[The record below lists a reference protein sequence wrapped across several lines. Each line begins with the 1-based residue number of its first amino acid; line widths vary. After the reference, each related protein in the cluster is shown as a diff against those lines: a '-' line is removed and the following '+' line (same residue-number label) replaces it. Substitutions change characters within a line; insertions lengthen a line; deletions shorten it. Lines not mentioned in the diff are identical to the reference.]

1 MFVRLFL
8 SFFIVLVA
16 YFSSSRIE
24 KKSTLKERCETIFS
38 PAGIVRILILYFV
51 LLLMGERENVLLKGI
66 SFLFSFAIV
75 SFIVFFLMSFTVGKL
90 RERYEAKTVSSL
102 WLLPNLL
109 YFNFYWASSLP
120 VFRPFLVLCIDH
132 LTVFRFIM
140 IAWFAIGSLI
150 LINSIVSHLR
160 FRKKLDESLYE
171 VKDEHILDLWNHM
184 QDEYE
189 ISERKRIPIYTSPS
203 LSSAMTVGAF
213 YRNTILVL
221 PEKEYTDEQLEMIFS
236 HELVHILREDGMTKF
251 YMAICRAF
259 SFYDPFV
266 YPGTRKCCQDIELAC
281 DEIVLI
287 DADEERRKDYGKL
300 ILSSAGEE
308 KGFTSNLSADGE
320 SMRYRLVNILK
331 PEERRKGAFFL
342 SACALIV
349 LLIPDLFG
357 VAYHRQNAKKL
368 FFNGKIDLEN
378 INVRQEGFDIPGV
391 FYRNADKQA
400 LISYLSGI
408 DVYEIYASD
417 IFDGESVCVRYMMDD
432 VHREIE
438 FNSRFISVHDQ
449 GRIRT
454 YYVKEGIDMDLVK
467 KMCDP
472 S

>member
-1 MFVRLFL
+1 MFVRLFI
-8 SFFIVLVA
+8 SFFIVLVV

-38 PAGIVRILILYFV
+38 PAGIMRIFILYFV
-51 LLLMGERENVLLKGI
+51 LLLMGERETVLLKGI

-75 SFIVFFLMSFTVGKL
+75 SFIVFSVVSFTIGKL

-109 YFNFYWASSLP
+109 YFNFYWTSSLP

-203 LSSAMTVGAF
+203 ITSAMTVGVF
-213 YRNTILVL
+213 YKNTILVL
-221 PEKEYTDEQLEMIFS
+221 PEKEYSDEQLEMIFS
-236 HELVHILREDGMTKF
+236 HELVHIVREDGMTKL

-259 SFYDPFV
+259 NFYDPFV
-266 YPGTRKCCQDIELAC
+266 YLGTRKCCQDIELAC

-308 KGFTSNLSADGE
+308 TGFTSNLSADGE
-320 SMRYRLVNILK
+320 SMKYRLTNIIK
-331 PEERRKGAFFL
+331 PKERRKGAFFL
-342 SACALIV
+342 SVCALIV

-357 VAYHRQNAKKL
+357 VAYHRQNAQDL

-378 INVRQEGFDIPGV
+378 INVRQEGFEIPGV

-408 DVYEIYASD
+408 DVYEIYASE
-417 IFDGESVCVRYMMDD
+417 IFDGESVCVRYTMDD
-432 VHREIE
+432 VYREIE

-449 GRIRT
+449 GKTRT

>member
-1 MFVRLFL
+1 MFARLFI
-8 SFFIVLVA
+8 SFFIVLVV
-16 YFSSSRIE
+16 YFASSRIE
-24 KKSTLKERCETIFS
+24 KKCTMKERCQTFFS
-38 PAGIVRILILYFV
+38 PAGILKILVLYFV
-51 LLLMGERENVLLKGI
+51 LLLMGERETILLKSV
-66 SFLFSFAIV
+66 SFLFSFAV
-75 SFIVFFLMSFTVGKL
+75 TSFIVFSLLSVSAESL
-90 RERYEAKTVSSL
+90 RKRYEAKTVYAL

-120 VFRPFLVLCIDH
+120 IFRPFFVLCIDH
-132 LTVFRFIM
+132 DTVFRFIL
-140 IAWFAIGSLI
+140 IAWFVIACSI
-150 LINSIVSHLR
+150 LAWNIVSHFR

-213 YRNTILVL
+213 FRNTILVL

-236 HELVHILREDGMTKF
+236 HELVHILREDGMTKL

-259 SFYDPFV
+259 NFYDPFV
-266 YPGTRKCCQDIELAC
+266 YPGTRKCCEDIELAC

-300 ILSSAGEE
+300 ILSSAGEG

-320 SMRYRLVNILK
+320 SMKYRLMNILK
-331 PEERRKGAFFL
+331 PEEKRKGAFFL
-342 SACALIV
+342 SVCALIV

-357 VAYHRQNAKKL
+357 VAYHRQNAKEL
-368 FFNGKIDLEN
+368 FFEGKVDYGN
-378 INVRQEGFDIPGV
+378 VTVRQQGFEIPGTL
-391 FYRNADKQA
+391 YKDADREA

-408 DVYEIYASD
+408 DVYEIYASQ
-417 IFDGESVCVRYMMDD
+417 IFDGDSVHISYQTDD
-432 VHREIE
+432 ILRSIE
-438 FNSRFISVHDQ
+438 FNSRFISFHDQ
-449 GRIRT
+449 GKVRT
-454 YYVKEGIDMDLVK
+454 YYVKEGIDLDLVK